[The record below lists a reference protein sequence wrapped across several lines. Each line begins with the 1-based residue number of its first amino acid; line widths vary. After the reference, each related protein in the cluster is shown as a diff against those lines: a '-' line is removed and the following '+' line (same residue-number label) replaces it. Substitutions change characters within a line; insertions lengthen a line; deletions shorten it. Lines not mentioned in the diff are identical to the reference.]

1 MTAAA
6 RSRPSA
12 PPERFGKETVS
23 LAPHHAH
30 YRSFGNEQ
38 IEPSRCSLMHM
49 QAIPPCRVGR
59 FGAHPKQQIENN
71 NGDDGAGDQRG
82 HGYII
87 DGAFVVAC
95 ALTTAMLIVMA
106 L

>member
-1 MTAAA
+1 
-6 RSRPSA
+6 
-12 PPERFGKETVS
+12 
-23 LAPHHAH
+23 
-30 YRSFGNEQ
+30 
-38 IEPSRCSLMHM
+38 
-49 QAIPPCRVGR
+49 VGR

-95 ALTTAMLIVMA
+95 ALRTAMLIVMA